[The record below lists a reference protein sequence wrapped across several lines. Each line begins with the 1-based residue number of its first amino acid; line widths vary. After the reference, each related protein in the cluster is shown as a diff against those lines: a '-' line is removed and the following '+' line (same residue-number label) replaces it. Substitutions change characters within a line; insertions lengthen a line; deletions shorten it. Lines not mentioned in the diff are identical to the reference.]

1 MFGTLNLL
9 ELVICLRFVFC
20 YLIFQSFHFQNN
32 FNIPDLERFVFLV
45 NFAIPVKLIFM
56 TQNAGNKLAHTIL
69 RQTERAEY
77 FCSVENISPNIT
89 VHELRK
95 IFKRLRA
102 LIRFYEQVPGS
113 EAKSIRKEIKQLG
126 KMLSPLRESY
136 VNAEFFE
143 KELTGKKLIPERK
156 MKDVGAKLHR
166 KNKTAIDQS
175 FKGKEICKSVGSF
188 FARLESSIT
197 GSENSKVS
205 KVHMVREINNSYFT
219 SYDFF
224 TALPEDAAPEEIHSL
239 RKKLKQLFYQL
250 DFIRLIHPKYFKVR
264 SEQLNIINDHLGYD
278 HDLHIFGE
286 ELRLQEYQ
294 FNSEEQQILEN
305 QIEHLREM
313 NQLKLWPR
321 MKQLFSEL
329 PEEFEEKT
337 EKAFK
342 LD

>member
-1 MFGTLNLL
+1 
-9 ELVICLRFVFC
+9 LV
-20 YLIFQSFHFQNN
+20 FQAIHYQTHFK
-32 FNIPDLERFVFLV
+32 IPDFDLFGFIV
-45 NFAIPVKLIFM
+45 NFVIPVKLIFM
-56 TQNAGNKLAHTIL
+56 IQNAGNKLAHTIL

-95 IFKRLRA
+95 IFKRLRS

-126 KMLSPLRESY
+126 KVLSPLRESY
-136 VNAEFFE
+136 VNAELFE

-156 MKDVGAKLHR
+156 IKDVEEKLHQ
-166 KNKTAIDQS
+166 KNKAAIDQG
-175 FKGKEICKSVGSF
+175 FKGKKICKSIGSYF
-188 FARLESSIT
+188 STLESSIT

-205 KVHMVREINNSYFT
+205 KVHLVREINNSYLT
-219 SYDFF
+219 SYIFF
-224 TALPEDAAPEEIHSL
+224 TDLPGDAAPEEIHSL
-239 RKKLKQLFYQL
+239 RKKLKRLFYQL
-250 DFIRLIHPKYFKVR
+250 DFIRLMHPKYFKAR

-278 HDLHIFGE
+278 HDLHVLTE
-286 ELRLQEYQ
+286 ELLLRDYQ
-294 FNSEEQQILEN
+294 FNSEEHQILEN

-321 MKQLFSEL
+321 VKQFFSEL

>member
-1 MFGTLNLL
+1 
-9 ELVICLRFVFC
+9 
-20 YLIFQSFHFQNN
+20 
-32 FNIPDLERFVFLV
+32 
-45 NFAIPVKLIFM
+45 M

-77 FCSVENISPNIT
+77 FCTVENISPNIT

-95 IFKRLRA
+95 IFKRLRS

-126 KMLSPLRESY
+126 KALSPLRESY
-136 VNAEFFE
+136 VNAELFE

-156 MKDVGAKLHR
+156 IKDAEAKLHG
-166 KNKTAIDQS
+166 KNKKAIDQG
-175 FKGKEICKSVGSF
+175 FKGKEICKSIGSF
-188 FARLESSIT
+188 FSKLESSIT

-205 KVHMVREINNSYFT
+205 KVHLVREINNSYLT
-219 SYDFF
+219 SSIFF
-224 TALPEDAAPEEIHSL
+224 SELPDDPTPEEIHSL
-239 RKKLKQLFYQL
+239 RKKLKRLFYQL
-250 DFIRLIHPKYFKVR
+250 DFIRLMHPKYFKAR

-278 HDLHIFGE
+278 HDLHILAE
-286 ELRLQEYQ
+286 ELLLREYQ
-294 FNSEEQQILEN
+294 FNSEEHQILGN

-321 MKQLFSEL
+321 LKQFFSEL

>member
-1 MFGTLNLL
+1 
-9 ELVICLRFVFC
+9 
-20 YLIFQSFHFQNN
+20 
-32 FNIPDLERFVFLV
+32 
-45 NFAIPVKLIFM
+45 M

-95 IFKRLRA
+95 IFKRLRS

-126 KMLSPLRESY
+126 KILSPLRESY
-136 VNAEFFE
+136 VNVELFE

-156 MKDVGAKLHR
+156 IKDAEAKLHG
-166 KNKTAIDQS
+166 KNKKAIDQG
-175 FKGKEICKSVGSF
+175 FKGKEICKSIGSF
-188 FARLESSIT
+188 FSKLESSIT

-205 KVHMVREINNSYFT
+205 KVHLVREINNSYLT
-219 SYDFF
+219 GYIFF
-224 TALPEDAAPEEIHSL
+224 SELPDAPTPEAIHSL
-239 RKKLKQLFYQL
+239 RKKLKRLFYQL
-250 DFIRLIHPKYFKVR
+250 DFIRLMHPKYFKAR
-264 SEQLNIINDHLGYD
+264 SEQLNIINDHLGDD
-278 HDLHIFGE
+278 HDLHILAV
-286 ELRLQEYQ
+286 ELRLSDYQ

-321 MKQLFSEL
+321 LKQFFSEL
-329 PEEFEEKT
+329 PEEFEEKA